1 MQKKKN
7 LGEFLRPAEGGMLQ
21 SFPAFKCTDFLQ
33 CVRELYITLC
43 GLSSKILYWRNSM
56 GVVNLTRFRE
66 KILSKTKNISYF
78 TKREVNYIDRIQIY
92 VTL

>member
-1 MQKKKN
+1 
-7 LGEFLRPAEGGMLQ
+7 
-21 SFPAFKCTDFLQ
+21 
-33 CVRELYITLC
+33 
-43 GLSSKILYWRNSM
+43 M